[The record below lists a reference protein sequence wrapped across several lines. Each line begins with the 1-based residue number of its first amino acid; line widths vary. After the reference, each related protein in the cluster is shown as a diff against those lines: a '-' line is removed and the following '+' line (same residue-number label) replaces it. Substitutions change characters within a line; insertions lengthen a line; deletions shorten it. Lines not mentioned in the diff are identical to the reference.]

1 MWTGSFEMNASG
13 LKSTVFLFFWK
24 LNQFEFQISSE
35 KKETIYA
42 TMIEKLKEK
51 IGTRYEYIKPKYNT
65 NKIRYYNIQESDK
78 CLKIS

>member
-1 MWTGSFEMNASG
+1 MNASG
-13 LKSTVFLFFWK
+13 LKSIVFLFFWK

-51 IGTRYEYIKPKYNT
+51 IATRYEYIKY
-65 NKIRYYNIQESDK
+65 IILNIILIKSD
-78 CLKIS
+78 IITFRRAINV

>member
-13 LKSTVFLFFWK
+13 LKSIVFLFFWK

-42 TMIEKLKEK
+42 TMIEKLK
-51 IGTRYEYIKPKYNT
+51 NS
-65 NKIRYYNIQESDK
+65 N
-78 CLKIS
+78 